1 MRRSVFVIT
10 LCALFLLTSVI
21 SLGYAA
27 VTDHLELQGTAT
39 ADPPKIVFITNAT
52 ATSGTVRDVAYSGTL
67 LSSTVTVGNASNAT
81 AVLSVTLKNN
91 SPFAYKFNGLTYDP
105 ADYDNTAIKV
115 SLSGMNKGAELLAG
129 ASKTVNITF
138 SYTNGVPS
146 NRTLH
151 SLLNISFILSSEYV
165 AVDNSLECFEQIL
178 NEPDAL
184 KQLQDGMDDLNGG
197 RLSTSYIGNVAGST
211 DQDSK
216 LLNELFT
223 VDGEN
228 VLKLEVGG
236 KTINVT
242 AMIKFENV
250 LGDSAKEMT
259 IYMTGNEISGSL
271 LKPTDVQVF
280 AAVYRKNADGKWVM
294 VGQLYEGTAKSN
306 SYSATGILGK
316 HNSFN
321 TDKWVSSYEYHGV
334 KAGSSIATVIA
345 AAP

>member
-27 VTDHLELQGTAT
+27 VTDHLEIQGSAT

-52 ATSGTVRDVAYSGTL
+52 ATSGTARDIAYSGTL
-67 LSSTVTVGNASNAT
+67 LSSTVTVGNASDAT
-81 AVLSVTLKNN
+81 AVLSVTIKNN

-138 SYTNGVPS
+138 SYTDGVPS

-151 SLLNISFILSSEYV
+151 SLLNISFVLSSEYV
-165 AVDNSLECFEQIL
+165 AVDNSLERFEQIL
-178 NEPDAL
+178 NEPQTL
-184 KQLQDGMDDLNGG
+184 DGLYEAMDTTNG
-197 RLSTSYIGNVAGST
+197 RPNNSYIGNVAGAH
-211 DQDSK
+211 DADSEA
-216 LLNELFT
+216 LNELFT

-228 VLKLEVGG
+228 ILTLELDG
-236 KTINVT
+236 KKVNVT
-242 AMIKFENV
+242 AIIKNENV
-250 LGDSAKEMT
+250 IGDAEKEMT
-259 IYMTGNEISGSL
+259 IYMTGSTISGSL
-271 LKPTDVQVF
+271 FRPSSIQVF
-280 AAVYRKNADGKWVM
+280 AAVYRKDTDGTWKM
-294 VGQLYEGTAKSN
+294 VGQLYEGRADSN
-306 SYSATGILGK
+306 NYNGGWGS

-321 TDKWVSSYEYHGV
+321 TDTWESYYEYHGV
-334 KAGSSIATVIA
+334 RAGSSIETVIA